1 MTAKAEAE
9 RIVKAIMRPIEE
21 NGLSSWERLVLVFI
35 VLSRFDKCGR
45 CVRARMIGSAADI
58 SASLSMPTAKT
69 NCVLET
75 LKTKGVLHE
84 HENGGRR
91 WWRISVAAITR
102 GRKG

>member
-21 NGLSSWERLVLVFI
+21 NGLSHWERLALLFI
-35 VLSRFDKCGR
+35 VISRFDKRGR
-45 CVRARMIGSAADI
+45 CVRARMTGSAADI
-58 SASLSMPTAKT
+58 SASFSIPIAKT

-75 LKTKGVLHE
+75 LKTKGVLHA
-84 HENGGRR
+84 HGNGGRR